1 MSRNNFLKVKSYFYV
16 CDKKSIDEDDK
27 WAMLLLLAEVVKKKA
42 CLVGAFAKDFN
53 VDKQMVP
60 YFGRQFCKMF
70 LRDNN
75 KFD

>member
-1 MSRNNFLKVKSYFYV
+1 MSYV
-16 CDKKSIDEDDK
+16 ATISRSSQQKTFP
-27 WAMLLLLAEVVKKKA
+27 
-42 CLVGAFAKDFN
+42 VGVFGKDFN